1 MTAYSNT
8 LVIDSNWLP
17 SLCLLVGFLKVLTLV
32 RLLYYYVFIKR
43 KCMVVIS
50 EVVVGVFFF
59 LDKERLWKRPWKPYS
74 VPLWKRNLKRLHLN
88 LLSLHFSMVW
98 NQCWSQ
104 MREFLCWSEPS
115 TQGCLIWWWM
125 PSSCSLP
132 SQFWNI
138 LRTCKYEWNVKHH
151 VI

>member
-59 LDKERLWKRPWKPYS
+59 LDKDYEKDHESLILSRCGKETSKDFTSICFLSTLVWSEINAGVRWGNSSAGQSHQPKGASYDGGCRQAA
-74 VPLWKRNLKRLHLN
+74 LCHLN
-88 LLSLHFSMVW
+88 SGTSWEPVSM
-98 NQCWSQ
+98 
-104 MREFLCWSEPS
+104 SE
-115 TQGCLIWWWM
+115 M
-125 PSSCSLP
+125 
-132 SQFWNI
+132 
-138 LRTCKYEWNVKHH
+138 
-151 VI
+151 